1 MALPRLVPSTLLNW
15 LQGGRRAGGICN
27 STTENQQSLFR
38 TALANGIDDFG
49 VFAPPTSNSTIG
61 DTKGEEVI

>member
-1 MALPRLVPSTLLNW
+1 MSAGLKQAT
-15 LQGGRRAGGICN
+15 RRQARGWAICN

-38 TALANGIDDFG
+38 TALANGIDNFG

>member
-1 MALPRLVPSTLLNW
+1 MPNHKAITD
-15 LQGGRRAGGICN
+15 
-27 STTENQQSLFR
+27 THNQQPLCR

-49 VFAPPTSNSTIG
+49 VFAPPTANSTIS